1 MAEWLGSGLQSR
13 VRRFDSG
20 PRLQSSDTYGRESLI
35 GYEQLGDWRSWL
47 ARLHDTQEVTGSTPV
62 SPTTPKPLRAL
73 RQRSGD
79 ERLMPDTRHAAGHLL
94 QREWRGALVSVS
106 AARART

>member
-20 PRLQSSDTYGRESLI
+20 PRLQSSDTYGPKSLI

-47 ARLHDTQEVTGSTPV
+47 ARLHDTQEVTGSIPV
-62 SPTTPKPLRAL
+62 SPTTSKLFKW
-73 RQRSGD
+73 
-79 ERLMPDTRHAAGHLL
+79 RLQMVLA
-94 QREWRGALVSVS
+94 S
-106 AARART
+106 

>member
-1 MAEWLGSGLQSR
+1 MICFGGVAEWLGSGLQSR

-47 ARLHDTQEVTGSTPV
+47 ARLHDTQEVTGSIPV
-62 SPTTPKPLRAL
+62 SPTTSKLFKW
-73 RQRSGD
+73 
-79 ERLMPDTRHAAGHLL
+79 RLQMVLA
-94 QREWRGALVSVS
+94 S
-106 AARART
+106 

>member
-1 MAEWLGSGLQSR
+1 MICFGWVAEWLGSGLQSR

-47 ARLHDTQEVTGSTPV
+47 ARLHDTQEVTGSIPV
-62 SPTTPKPLRAL
+62 SPTTA
-73 RQRSGD
+73 D
-79 ERLMPDTRHAAGHLL
+79 LL
-94 QREWRGALVSVS
+94 KAPQESVAFREKNDSRPP
-106 AARART
+106 R